1 MGADLH
7 VPTLGTKIPKM
18 GTGRKVARHSRQGK
32 VRPQPAGRTSLVD
45 ALFTRTQQRVLAL
58 LFGQPERTFFA
69 TELIDLAKSGRGAVQ
84 RELGRLAD
92 SGLVTV
98 TRLGNQ
104 KHFKANAD
112 ASVFEELRAIV
123 VKTIGLVEPLRAAL
137 TPLAKHVQAALLFG
151 SAAKHTDSASS
162 DIDLLIVSDE
172 LTLEQ
177 VYTALE
183 PAEKEIARPINA
195 TLYSL
200 EEFRR
205 RREAGHPFLTK
216 VLSGEYVLLLG
227 ELDGSSTAR

>member
-1 MGADLH
+1 M
-7 VPTLGTKIPKM
+7 GTKQKL
-18 GTGRKVARHSRQGK
+18 ARRSGHSR
-32 VRPQPAGRTSLVD
+32 VRPPPARRTSLVD

-104 KHFKANAD
+104 KHFKANPD
-112 ASVFEELRAIV
+112 APVFEELRAIV

-137 TPLAKHVQAALLFG
+137 TPFSGQIQAAILFG
-151 SAAKHTDSASS
+151 STAKRTDSASS
-162 DIDLLIVSDE
+162 DVDLLIVSDE

-177 VYTALE
+177 VYAALE
-183 PAEKEIARPINA
+183 PVEKELARPISA
-195 TLYSL
+195 TLYSS

-216 VLSGEYVLLLG
+216 VLSEEYVLLIG
-227 ELDGSSTAR
+227 GLDGASTTR